1 MYLSSHGF
9 LEAEENGD
17 MENGEEQIFGEIM
30 GIVGDRIGILDLN
43 LTFYFFLPFTPSHLN
58 SLICSDFCSQFLI
71 SKSEIL
77 GVENWCTSLY
87 FFLFLLAFLLL
98 ALLVAAIFGKCRLE
112 CFKRRLRTLVTCFFH
127 DLLAAWLRINHE
139 RG

>member
-30 GIVGDRIGILDLN
+30 GIVGDRMGILDLN
-43 LTFYFFLPFTPSHLN
+43 LMFFFAIHSN
-58 SLICSDFCSQFLI
+58 SN
-71 SKSEIL
+71 SEIL

-112 CFKRRLRTLVTCFFH
+112 CFKRRLRTLVTCFFLMI
-127 DLLAAWLRINHE
+127 LLAAWLRINHE